1 MEKHHFSELGI
12 YVSLLFGRMGNGL
25 RLPKLVQ
32 MTVLHMRYFVCN
44 LSDAL
49 ILCMPALS
57 CMFGMQG
64 DTPHE
69 KRVKLGSPAV
79 EVKGKDRILKGTTA
93 VESANPGELRLLDLT
108 ENEKVFNIGKNS
120 KNENKSDAHR
130 MVRTGLPKEGSRGIF
145 GIPKPGKKRKFMEV
159 SKHYVADGTSKIND
173 GNDSVKL
180 SNFLIPQGTGG
191 SRGLKNTSKN
201 DTKEKHGAGS
211 RPAFKSGKQQSVSG
225 RVIPPKENTLS
236 TSRTNDMTNRAERIK
251 DSSSNFKNVSQSEN
265 QVERASYSGNI
276 GAGVG
281 PILYSSL
288 ESLTDSHPTKKTST
302 SRASKG
308 KLAPAGGGRLAKID
322 EEKAF
327 NGNPV
332 KSTSDIAEPRRSN
345 RRIQPTSRVRS
356 CLTLTEIGCSIMR
369 LQ

>member
-1 MEKHHFSELGI
+1 
-12 YVSLLFGRMGNGL
+12 LFA
-25 RLPKLVQ
+25 
-32 MTVLHMRYFVCN
+32 TCF
-44 LSDAL
+44 DAL
-49 ILCMPALS
+49 ILSMPALS
-57 CMFGMQG
+57 CTFCMQG
-64 DTPHE
+64 DTPRE
-69 KRVKLGSPAV
+69 KRLKLGSPEV
-79 EVKGKDRILKGTTA
+79 EVKGKDRIPKGTNA
-93 VESANPGELRLLDLT
+93 LESANPGELRLLDLT
-108 ENEKVFNIGKNS
+108 ENNKVFNIGKNS

-130 MVRTGLPKEGSRGIF
+130 MVRTGLPKEGSRVAF

-180 SNFLIPQGTGG
+180 SNFLVPQGTGG
-191 SRGLKNTSKN
+191 SRGLKNSSKN
-201 DTKEKHGAGS
+201 DTKEKLGAGS
-211 RPAFKSGKQQSVSG
+211 RPAIKSAKLQSVSG

-236 TSRTNDMTNRAERIK
+236 NSRSNDVTSRAERIK
-251 DSSSNFKNVSQSEN
+251 DSSSHFKNVSEGEN

-288 ESLTDSHPTKKTST
+288 ESLTDSNPTKKTST

-356 CLTLTEIGCSIMR
+356 CPTLTEIGCSRMHLI
-369 LQ
+369 LFSASIIKPFPLCNL